1 MGKLSDILR
10 HLDTF
15 GKPVTLSFKRKRNFK
30 TACGGCISVIL
41 GIVFMSSFLQ
51 QMVSELSDPSF
62 MAHPKVTETTELF
75 YFDSRQAM
83 LAGKVTPLSDDISQS
98 QIDASYR
105 IAFMYINYKTN
116 EQLFGIPSVRCLDL
130 YSDII
135 SEDSAGDYEKFW
147 QTEENSPWICP
158 YITQGELKEFET
170 LVMFVVTCEVSGSK
184 PYADGECDDSG

>member
-10 HLDTF
+10 QLDTF
-15 GKPVTLSFKRKRNFK
+15 GKPVTLTFKRKRNFK
-30 TACGGCISVIL
+30 TACGGCISFIL
-41 GIVFMSSFLQ
+41 GIVFMASFLQ

-83 LAGKVTPLSDDISQS
+83 LAGKVTPLKDGISQS
-98 QIDASYR
+98 QVDASYR
-105 IAFMYINYKTN
+105 IAFMFMNYETY
-116 EQLFGIPSVRCLDL
+116 EQVAVIPSVKCLDL

-147 QTEENSPWICP
+147 QHEDDSPWICP
-158 YITQGELKEFET
+158 NITQGELKEFET
-170 LVMFVVTCEVSGSK
+170 LVMFVATCKAAGPK
-184 PYADGECDDSG
+184 PYAEGECDDSG

>member
-15 GKPVTLSFKRKRNFK
+15 GKPVTLTFKRKRNFK

-51 QMVSELSDPSF
+51 QMVSELSNPSF
-62 MAHPKVTETTELF
+62 MAHPKVTETTEMF

-83 LAGKVTPLSDDISQS
+83 LAGKVTPLSDGISQS

-105 IAFMYINYKTN
+105 IAFMNINYRTN
-116 EQLFGIPSVRCLDL
+116 ENLGSVPSVKCLDL

-135 SEDSAGDYEKFW
+135 SEDSAGEYEKFW
-147 QTEENSPWICP
+147 TTE
-158 YITQGELKEFET
+158 
-170 LVMFVVTCEVSGSK
+170 
-184 PYADGECDDSG
+184 